1 MKLGVPYKIL
11 TIVIK
16 NAKISLDSK
25 TRGNTTKI
33 GGWKM
38 EKFFTSIYALFLI
51 LAVGLTLGLNVVPEH
66 LQQIAAAAGML
77 GLAYGMSSQVIM
89 HYHIGRCGM
98 HWSLNTIMLFAVI
111 LRTAYMVRTGQYWFA
126 VTDGFALLALA
137 AVQLQL
143 AGYLLKKPVAS

>member
-1 MKLGVPYKIL
+1 
-11 TIVIK
+11 
-16 NAKISLDSK
+16 
-25 TRGNTTKI
+25 
-33 GGWKM
+33 M